1 MYPASTKAADG
12 LPRRAF
18 SADDVSR
25 MIQAGILCESER
37 IELIEGDI
45 VVLEPK
51 PSGHDFIKNV
61 LGMTFV
67 RGVPDGLIA
76 GIATTLQLADDVLVD
91 PDIAIFSDRVFKRPG
106 EDYFARPRPNEILL
120 VVEIVATAPDYDRD
134 IKARLYARFGVPEFW
149 LIDPY
154 ERITWVHTGPNG
166 EKWSSIVERSPT
178 DVLTARML
186 PDLPIRL
193 ADIK

>member
-1 MYPASTKAADG
+1 MYPPITQAADG
-12 LPRRAF
+12 FPRRAF

-25 MIQAGILCESER
+25 MITAGILQESER
-37 IELIEGDI
+37 IELIDGDI

-51 PSGHDFIKNV
+51 PIGHELIKSV

-91 PDIAIFSDRVFKRPG
+91 PDIAVFADRVFKEPFPSYFAKPRPG
-106 EDYFARPRPNEILL
+106 DLLL
-120 VVEIVATAPDYDRD
+120 VIEIAATTLDYDRGV
-134 IKARLYARFGVPEFW
+134 KTPLYSRFGVPEFW

-154 ERITWVHTGPNG
+154 ERITWMHSNPNNG
-166 EKWSSIVERSPT
+166 TWSSIVERGPSDTLSTPT
-178 DVLTARML
+178 L
-186 PDLPIRL
+186 PGVSIRL
-193 ADIK
+193 AEIN